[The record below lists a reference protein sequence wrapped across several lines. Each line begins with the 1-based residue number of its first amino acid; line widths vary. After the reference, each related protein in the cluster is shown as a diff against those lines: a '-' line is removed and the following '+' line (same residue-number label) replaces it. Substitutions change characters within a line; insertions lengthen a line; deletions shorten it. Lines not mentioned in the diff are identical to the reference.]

1 MKTLPSFLVCLML
14 SLWIDS
20 RFNLSRRPLLTSQ
33 KSFSSQ
39 DAALLPLQLQQSSNQ
54 GHHTHNNEVNLDT
67 HVTVDSLIDLW
78 ALVEE

>member
-1 MKTLPSFLVCLML
+1 MKTLSSFLACLML
-14 SLWIDS
+14 SLWIDN
-20 RFNLSRRPLLTSQ
+20 RFNLSHWPLLTSQ

-39 DAALLPLQLQQSSNQ
+39 DAALLTLQLQQSSNQ
-54 GHHTHNNEVNLDT
+54 GHLHTHNEVKLNT